1 MSFIIS
7 TEFGKLQ
14 HKNQNEIYITSRR
27 SNKTLEDQEDNKAEK
42 LKANLGNHGTYKKR
56 QTAALE
62 VVKKITGDGHVL
74 KESNH
79 TTYDKIKGNT
89 RIYINKIQPEC
100 YEYF

>member
-14 HKNQNEIYITSRR
+14 HKNQNEIYISSRR
-27 SNKTLEDQEDNKAEK
+27 GNKRLENQEDNKAEK
-42 LKANLGNHGTYKKR
+42 LKANLGNHGTNKRR

-62 VVKKITGDGHVL
+62 VVKKISEDGHVL

-79 TTYDKIKGNT
+79 TTYDKIKGN
-89 RIYINKIQPEC
+89 PA
-100 YEYF
+100 